1 MPLMNCLTL
10 PPRGAIAILTQ
21 YHESIG
27 GVPKLKRGKSKQNL
41 RKDPPP
47 SDSPAPSKRRRKNG
61 TKEISAAADEEDE
74 GTWTPSGQNW
84 ETQIDRIDT
93 VEKDDSGQLLAYILF
108 KNGRKT
114 KVGMD
119 KVYVHCPVSML
130 KFYEN
135 HLKFK

>member
-1 MPLMNCLTL
+1 
-10 PPRGAIAILTQ
+10 
-21 YHESIG
+21 
-27 GVPKLKRGKSKQNL
+27 VPSLKRSKSKKSL
-41 RKDPPP
+41 RENQPPT
-47 SDSPAPSKRRRKNG
+47 DSPAPNKRRKRNG
-61 TKEISAAADEEDE
+61 AKETSAAADEEDE

-84 ETQIDRIDT
+84 EAQVDRIDT
-93 VEKDDSGQLLAYILF
+93 VEKADSGQLLAYILF

-114 KVGMD
+114 KIGMD